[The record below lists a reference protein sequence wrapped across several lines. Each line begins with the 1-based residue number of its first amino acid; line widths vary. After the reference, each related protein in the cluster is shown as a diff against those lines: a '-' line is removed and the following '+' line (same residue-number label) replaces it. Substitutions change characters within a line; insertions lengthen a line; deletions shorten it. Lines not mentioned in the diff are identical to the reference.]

1 MEEEKT
7 LETLLEEEEEERG
20 PAQEELKQLS
30 RRRFLTGA
38 VVGGATGLAVAAGT
52 GVTVWKVTDAELQ
65 AARDAAAAELAACKA
80 AGDAEL
86 LAAKETAGIKLDE
99 ALKAAAGDLDSALG
113 AAAEEL
119 AEVLGLLDLYEELE
133 KVGLDSIL
141 ESGLAAMALPLK
153 AVEAGANALKDGLD
167 WAEGALQSMAKALPT
182 AQESLLWLE
191 SQVSAVADG
200 LEKLQTSVAK
210 ALDRATDNAIGRAV
224 EDFSNMILD
233 SLPFGLGD
241 RFRDTLQGLAALVA
255 SVDELVEGINVQLLE
270 PLREQWCSEE
280 EGKGVGGSFVDPL
293 IEKVLNPVEAHLVNL
308 ADLADNWQ
316 EKLVSPSQAALAE
329 RAQIREQIARY
340 KDDHGLT

>member
-7 LETLLEEEEEERG
+7 LETLLEQEAETEE
-20 PAQEELKQLS
+20 PCQEELKQLS

-52 GVTVWKVTDAELQ
+52 GVTVWKVSDAELQ
-65 AARDAAAAELAACKA
+65 AAKEAADAELAACKA
-80 AGDAEL
+80 AGDADL
-86 LAAKETAGIKLDE
+86 QAAKEAAGFELDE
-99 ALKAAAGDLDSALG
+99 VLKAAAEDLDSALE

-119 AEVLGLLDLYEELE
+119 AGVLGLLDLYEDLE

-153 AVEAGANALKDGLD
+153 AVEAGANALKNGLD
-167 WAEGALQSMAKALPT
+167 WAEGGLQSMAEALPT

-191 SQVSAVADG
+191 AQVSAVAGG
-200 LEKLQTSVAK
+200 LEKLQASVAK

-224 EDFSNMILD
+224 EDFANMVLET
-233 SLPFGLGD
+233 LPFGLGD
-241 RFRDTLQGLAALVA
+241 RFRDTLQGLAALVT
-255 SVDELVEGINVQLLE
+255 SVDELVEGINAVLLE
-270 PLREQWCSEE
+270 PLREQWFSEE

-293 IEKVLNPVEAHLVNL
+293 IENVLNPVEAHLVSL

-340 KDDHGLT
+340 KDDHGLA